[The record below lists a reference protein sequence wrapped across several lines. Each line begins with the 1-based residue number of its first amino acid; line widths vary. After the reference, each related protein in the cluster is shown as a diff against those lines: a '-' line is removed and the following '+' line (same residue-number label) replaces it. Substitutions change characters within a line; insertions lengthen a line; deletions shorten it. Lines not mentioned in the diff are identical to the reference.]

1 MIDTLTVSG
10 IVATT
15 PRHIVTSEGLAIT
28 SFRLASTQRRF
39 DKGQAAWVDVDT
51 NWYTLVAFRQLA
63 ANAERSIHKG
73 DRVIAS
79 GRVKV
84 RDWHNDDRSGTAI
97 EIEADSIG
105 HDLVWGTSEFTRSNA
120 SPAATDKVP
129 EDTSEESEG
138 DGSIPRDEGEPF

>member
-1 MIDTLTVSG
+1 MIDTVTVSG

-39 DKGQAAWVDVDT
+39 DKGASAWVDVDT

-63 ANAERSIHKG
+63 INAERSIHKG

-84 RDWHNDDRSGTAI
+84 RDWQHDDRSGTAI
-97 EIEADSIG
+97 EIEAESIG
-105 HDLVWGTSEFTRSNA
+105 HDLVWGTSDFTRSSS
-120 SPAATDKVP
+120 SPAATDTP
-129 EDTSEESEG
+129 PHHTPDDTEAEG
-138 DGSIPRDEGEPF
+138 PDDDEGEPF